1 MTGGVKGALWLLAV
15 LVVIFVGFRIVRP
28 REGTRSVSV
37 QTSARVLADPKLSFR
52 LAAGSATTRCK
63 NPTGPLALLGVRG
76 PSKVIIR
83 ESVAGGTSV
92 RFSVNCDTHKI
103 TTLRT

>member
-37 QTSARVLADPKLSFR
+37 QTSARALADPKLSFG
-52 LAAGSATTRCK
+52 LATSSSKTRCK
-63 NPTGPLALLGVRG
+63 NPSGPLAVLGVRR
-76 PSKVIIR
+76 PSKVIVR
-83 ESVAGGTSV
+83 ESVAGGRSV
-92 RFSVNCDTHKI
+92 RFSVNCDTGKVA
-103 TTLRT
+103 TLAG